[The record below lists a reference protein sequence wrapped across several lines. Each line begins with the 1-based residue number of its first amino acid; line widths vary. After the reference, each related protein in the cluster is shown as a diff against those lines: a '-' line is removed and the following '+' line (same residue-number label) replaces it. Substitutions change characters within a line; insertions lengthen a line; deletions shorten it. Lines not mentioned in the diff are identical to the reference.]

1 MGDIRRIVEQARDGA
16 ASHEEF
22 IDRCRAA
29 GLGVER
35 TADGQVKFTHPE
47 HPWFEARADTLGRE
61 YTAASFAK
69 APGDQGIGSHDGAD
83 IDAHTGVVESVVDTP
98 GVLAD
103 ALPEWCDAADMVL
116 VPMLPSSRDL
126 EPTLRTIEV
135 ARKATDAPV
144 RVVVNQYNPYGILDR
159 QLAEYLESEGLRVIG
174 KVPKAVALAQAAA
187 QGCSVSELRNGRH
200 ALTAFERLADEIET
214 INQEME

>member
-1 MGDIRRIVEQARDGA
+1 MFTILVANQKGGVGKTTIADELSFELERRGRSVSFMTVDPQGGSIHEADEDGEERDY
-16 ASHEEF
+16 
-22 IDRCRAA
+22 R
-29 GLGVER
+29 
-35 TADGQVKFTHPE
+35 
-47 HPWFEARADTLGRE
+47 
-61 YTAASFAK
+61 
-69 APGDQGIGSHDGAD
+69 
-83 IDAHTGVVESVVDTP
+83 VVDTP

-187 QGCSVSELRNGRH
+187 QGCSVSELRSGRH